1 MHLGGQFVIYLAIVV
16 AVHELNQHIDFV
28 AKDLKKVRISVEM
41 WLSLSDHSDQ

>member
-16 AVHELNQHIDFV
+16 IVHEVYQHINLD
-28 AKDLKKVRISVEM
+28 AKDLEKVRISVEM